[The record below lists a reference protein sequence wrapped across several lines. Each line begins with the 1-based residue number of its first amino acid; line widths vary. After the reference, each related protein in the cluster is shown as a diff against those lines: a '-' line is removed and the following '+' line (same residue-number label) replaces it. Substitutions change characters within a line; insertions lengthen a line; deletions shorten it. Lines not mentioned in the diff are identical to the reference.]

1 MDVSSIAAAASA
13 NAASQL
19 QADVSVSVLKK
30 AMDIQES
37 SAMQLLQ
44 AIPAPPPSP
53 SVGSTSGGVIDTW
66 A

>member
-13 NAASQL
+13 NAAAQL
-19 QADVSVSVLKK
+19 QTQVSVSVLKK

-44 AIPAPPPSP
+44 AIPQPTPAPI
-53 SVGSTSGGVIDTW
+53 GTSGGVIDTW